1 MDNSAG
7 SPPPSRH
14 REVKKKSF
22 ISFYGRKHILTS
34 AEECENTKLGSEC
47 RCLAVPVRSKSPKCP
62 SQVGSST
69 LWAQA
74 SPQTLSP
81 EEKLSNCFSQGG
93 FPWGWGGM
101 FVKPTHSIVICTG
114 KARRAPDFLSCLLH
128 LCLQE
133 QVAREPRQAAARCP
147 RRAKLQSTRRICK
160 ELSADSLK
168 SQPFPVFLR
177 DVK

>member
-7 SPPPSRH
+7 SPPSLETPRGQ
-14 REVKKKSF
+14 KSF

-93 FPWGWGGM
+93 FPWGSGGM
-101 FVKPTHSIVICTG
+101 FVKPAHSIVICTG
-114 KARRAPDFLSCLLH
+114 KACRAPDFLSCLLH

-133 QVAREPRQAAARCP
+133 RVAREPRQAAARCP

-160 ELSADSLK
+160 ELSTNSLK